1 MTHVWKDGQEGIA
14 SHLTQLGAV
23 TRELCLK
30 AWPSPGPGPD
40 LPRTEH
46 AVAAKGHRNELCG
59 PRSVPGLGGG
69 VSPGHQRL
77 LGGSFSPIPLPLS

>member
-1 MTHVWKDGQEGIA
+1 MIYHLTLVTHVWKNGQEGIA
-14 SHLTQLGAV
+14 SHLTQLEAV

-46 AVAAKGHRNELCG
+46 AVAAKGHRNELC
-59 PRSVPGLGGG
+59 
-69 VSPGHQRL
+69 
-77 LGGSFSPIPLPLS
+77 